1 MVRVSNI
8 EQIIK
13 SEGGNWG
20 GPLISKGGHVH
31 SSAPRGA
38 ATGDNGTPIADSVGK
53 ITFKVLVIQFVF
65 EYYA

>member
-13 SEGGNWG
+13 SDWG

-31 SSAPRGA
+31 SRGA

>member
-1 MVRVSNI
+1 MVRVYNI

-13 SEGGNWG
+13 SDGGNWR
-20 GPLISKGGHVH
+20 GHVH